1 MMEKTRWVTIIFC
14 SCVSLILGCQKA
26 IAPEYLGFIN
36 PKFDKTNL
44 RESLISVNLKFYNP
58 NNFRLKLKRV
68 DMNISLNDK
77 LANHYI
83 LDSTI
88 AIPKTDS
95 FFVPVSIKLDL
106 KSLLSNALQVF
117 VTRQVKVTL
126 DGKVKLKRGI
136 LPATRHFHFEVN
148 QSLDSLMKLTN

>member
-1 MMEKTRWVTIIFC
+1 
-14 SCVSLILGCQKA
+14 
-26 IAPEYLGFIN
+26 
-36 PKFDKTNL
+36 
-44 RESLISVNLKFYNP
+44 
-58 NNFRLKLKRV
+58 
-68 DMNISLNDK
+68 MNISLNDK